1 MARRNTK
8 ALEKTQDIEKKI
20 QELMQQKEEL
30 LKKANEEVGAYI
42 LINGT

>member
-30 LKKANEEVGAYI
+30 RFRCELEAKRDI
-42 LINGT
+42 Q